1 MGLRQGDW
9 RMWWPALAARR
20 DVMAFLV
27 GVNFLGTLYGYY
39 WYREQLAATPVALWP
54 FVPDSPTA
62 SAAFTLVLAMA
73 LAGRANGWV
82 HAFAA
87 VTMVKYG
94 IWAPAVILTTGALG
108 GPIPWQ
114 NWMLVASHLAMALEA
129 LLYAFLYRI
138 KGYQW
143 WGVAAWTLLNDAVDY
158 GLDVHPWMGPTLEPY
173 DHLVGWATVGL
184 SLLSIVLARSVA
196 AAWSGERGREN

>member
-1 MGLRQGDW
+1 MGRTRRSWMVRW
-9 RMWWPALAARR
+9 RAFAAQRG
-20 DVMAFLV
+20 VMTFLV
-27 GVNFLGTLYGYY
+27 VVNVLGTLYGYY
-39 WYREQLAATPVALWP
+39 WYHEQLAATPVALWP

-73 LAGRANGWV
+73 LAGRSSGWV
-82 HAFAA
+82 QAFAA

-129 LLYAFLYRI
+129 LLYAFLYRVTPR
-138 KGYQW
+138 QW

-158 GLDVHPWMGPTLEPY
+158 GLNVHPWMGPTLEPY

-184 SLLSIVLARSVA
+184 SLAAVVA
-196 AAWSGERGREN
+196 ARRATAAWAHADTA

>member
-1 MGLRQGDW
+1 MDGKQRDW
-9 RMWWPALAARR
+9 RARWHALAARR
-20 DVMAFLV
+20 DVMAALV
-27 GVNFLGTLYGYY
+27 VVNLLGTLYGYY
-39 WYREQLAATPVALWP
+39 WYREQLAATPLWLWP

-73 LAGRANGWV
+73 LAGRSSGWV
-82 HAFAA
+82 QAFAA

-114 NWMLVASHLAMALEA
+114 NWMLVASHLAMTLEA
-129 LLYAFLYRI
+129 LLYAFLYRVTPR
-138 KGYQW
+138 QW

-184 SLLSIVLARSVA
+184 SLAAVVA
-196 AAWSGERGREN
+196 ARRATAA